1 MKKHIKL
8 NEAQLRN
15 IVAECVKK
23 TLKEFISPVQP
34 ATDYEGND
42 LNYEHLFD
50 DALRVIDEM
59 NDGVT
64 EIRWQDV
71 AQRMG
76 YHLDTLNEEDMELL
90 HDAIED
96 AMAVPGIED
105 GAVEINETKGNKKAL
120 KEFYHEFDDFD
131 GDPDPDALF
140 YNIRALI
147 ERYGW
152 EYENEAQKDE
162 MENTIENIMYEWRSK
177 EYEPKDVAIEA
188 MKRVDS
194 DYFYDEIAPLIGYE
208 DTNSLMERKI
218 KKNMKKQVKLN
229 EARLGKIVA
238 ESVKKVLK
246 EMIDDYPTAEF
257 EGQEYTI
264 DDELPQ
270 NAKVMVH
277 LRGSFYAI
285 QFYPN
290 HGESLRDCL
299 EQKGCMG
306 DLVEWW
312 MEH

>member
-1 MKKHIKL
+1 MKKQVKL

-15 IVAECVKK
+15 MVAGCVKK
-23 TLKEFISPVQP
+23 ALKEFISPVQP

-50 DALRVIDEM
+50 DALKVIDEM

-96 AMAVPGIED
+96 AMAVPGIEEEPIH
-105 GAVEINETKGNKKAL
+105 VNETK
-120 KEFYHEFDDFD
+120 
-131 GDPDPDALF
+131 
-140 YNIRALI
+140 
-147 ERYGW
+147 
-152 EYENEAQKDE
+152 
-162 MENTIENIMYEWRSK
+162 
-177 EYEPKDVAIEA
+177 
-188 MKRVDS
+188 
-194 DYFYDEIAPLIGYE
+194 IA
-208 DTNSLMERKI
+208 
-218 KKNMKKQVKLN
+218 
-229 EARLGKIVA
+229 KIVA
-238 ESVKKVLK
+238 ESVRRVLK
-246 EMIDDYPTAEF
+246 EYGGTPQTLGSVAQNVSRRTDQMIGDYPTAEF

-277 LRGSFYAI
+277 LRGSFYAF

>member
-229 EARLGKIVA
+229 ETQL
-238 ESVKKVLK
+238 
-246 EMIDDYPTAEF
+246 
-257 EGQEYTI
+257 
-264 DDELPQ
+264 
-270 NAKVMVH
+270 
-277 LRGSFYAI
+277 
-285 QFYPN
+285 
-290 HGESLRDCL
+290 
-299 EQKGCMG
+299 
-306 DLVEWW
+306 
-312 MEH
+312 